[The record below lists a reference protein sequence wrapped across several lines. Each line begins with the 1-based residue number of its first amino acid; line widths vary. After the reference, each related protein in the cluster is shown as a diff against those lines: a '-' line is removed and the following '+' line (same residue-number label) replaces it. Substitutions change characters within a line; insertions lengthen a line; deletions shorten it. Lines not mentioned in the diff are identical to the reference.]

1 MGDQEFKQL
10 GAISILIVA
19 QSFNIFSLKKKTK
32 KIFFADL
39 LFFRG
44 FSKFKKSKMLETIF
58 CMSELSIHKPILGSC
73 EVLDKIW
80 ARSVEPFG
88 RLLDTNGQTNKQTS
102 QVQGSHNII
111 YR

>member
-19 QSFNIFSLKKKTK
+19 QSFNIFSLKKK
-32 KIFFADL
+32 DL